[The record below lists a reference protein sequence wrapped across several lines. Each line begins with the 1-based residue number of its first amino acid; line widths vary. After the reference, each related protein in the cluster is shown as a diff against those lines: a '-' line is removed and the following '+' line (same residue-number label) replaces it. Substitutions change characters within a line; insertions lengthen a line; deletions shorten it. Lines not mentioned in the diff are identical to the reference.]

1 MEKKL
6 LIESG
11 GYLKRPS
18 VIKEEEGSAAGGKW
32 TAPVWKIGEMNL
44 NGRIYSMPL
53 ALRMVDEQRVTVAYD
68 GHDVNWMTGEEYG
81 IAKAV
86 CSNPRI
92 EDNLLVVDIDFV
104 DKAYEEKLLALMEKG
119 IQIGVSSVGYG
130 EVDPATCMI
139 IPESYELL
147 RFLDFVVCPAGEVYA
162 KIGEKARIQRQRR
175 SVETVVKTEADEA
188 MAERR
193 SKVAEGLANL
203 FVRRRKA

>member
-6 LIESG
+6 LIESD

-18 VIKEEEGSAAGGKW
+18 VIKEEEGSTSGKW
-32 TAPVWKIGEMNL
+32 TAPVWRIGELNL

-53 ALRMVDEQRVTVAYD
+53 AQRMVDENRTTVAYD
-68 GHDVNWMTGEEYG
+68 GHDVNWITGEEYG

-104 DKAYEEKLLALMEKG
+104 DKAYEEKLRTLMEKG
-119 IQIGVSSVGYG
+119 IQIGVSSVGFG

-162 KIGEKARIQRQRR
+162 KIGEEARNTRR
-175 SVETVVKTEADEA
+175 RLSTEAMARAEAEKA

-193 SKVAEGLANL
+193 SKVAEGLAD
-203 FVRRRKA
+203 FMTRRKA

>member
-11 GYLKRPS
+11 GYLSKPAAM
-18 VIKEEEGSAAGGKW
+18 KESEVDGKAKW
-32 TAPVWKIGEMNL
+32 SAPVWKIGEMNL

-53 ALRMVDEQRVTVAYD
+53 AQRIVSENQTTLAYD
-68 GHDVNWMTGEEYG
+68 GHDVNWVTGEEYG

-92 EDNLLVVDIDFV
+92 EDMQLVVDIDFV
-104 DKAYEEKLLALMEKG
+104 DEKYEQLLLTLMEKG
-119 IQIGVSSVGYG
+119 IQIGVSSVGWG
-130 EVDPATCMI
+130 EQDPVSGII

-147 RFLDFVVCPAGEVYA
+147 RFLDFVVCPAGEVYV
-162 KIGEKARIQRQRR
+162 KMGEKARNQRQRR
-175 SVETVVKTEADEA
+175 SEETVVKSEADEA

-193 SKVAEGLANL
+193 SRVAEGLANL
-203 FVRRRKA
+203 MIRSGS